1 MCKLHIYYKFGLLL
15 IFILSIS
22 NTRYNHASSE
32 TVNHNTSDENYSA
45 DYDEYYDDSVVD
57 QGYDNGTINT
67 VSPEKGKVAENTR
80 INTNPTTKQ
89 NKSLFSI
96 LLNNYRRSN
105 FVMEPTCPKFCQCH
119 ENYKHILC
127 NGAGLTEVPGNLP
140 ATALIIDLSQN
151 NITELRTGDFANI
164 TKVREINLSGNQ
176 LSSISKEI
184 FAGLSHL
191 QRLWLNDNKIK
202 HIEPDTFSGIN
213 DLSELDLSNNS
224 ILLNNAGPFL
234 SQPNLLKLSCRNCSW
249 TKLFDNTFKGLTGL
263 QSLKL
268 DFNDFNKKINTKAF
282 LPLRNVT
289 KLRLPDLKPQSVTE
303 LCNLLT
309 AIDNISFEHFEIS
322 CFELVLGISFNE
334 SVTVVNDPAVQ
345 QKELMKTGID
355 EQESPQ
361 AHTFGNKE
369 ETIRGENVHTILTAT
384 SIASKPKEIKKEER
398 KMGDRSDISN
408 LTKPTAATRIEDED
422 MDSKALVSNVLS
434 SITEVSNHSVTGST
448 VLPTLSTDNS
458 HKVHISQDMI
468 NILLISII
476 ITAIVGIIIGIICRK
491 DVGGIKT
498 KCCRTRKPK
507 PKEQTHPAEEIPLNK
522 LT

>member
-140 ATALIIDLSQN
+140 ATALIIDLSQK
-151 NITELRTGDFANI
+151 ITELRTGDFANI

-213 DLSELDLSNNS
+213 DLSELDL
-224 ILLNNAGPFL
+224 
-234 SQPNLLKLSCRNCSW
+234 
-249 TKLFDNTFKGLTGL
+249 T
-263 QSLKL
+263 
-268 DFNDFNKKINTKAF
+268 
-282 LPLRNVT
+282 
-289 KLRLPDLKPQSVTE
+289 
-303 LCNLLT
+303 
-309 AIDNISFEHFEIS
+309 
-322 CFELVLGISFNE
+322 
-334 SVTVVNDPAVQ
+334 
-345 QKELMKTGID
+345 
-355 EQESPQ
+355 
-361 AHTFGNKE
+361 
-369 ETIRGENVHTILTAT
+369 
-384 SIASKPKEIKKEER
+384 
-398 KMGDRSDISN
+398 
-408 LTKPTAATRIEDED
+408 ATRIEDED
-422 MDSKALVSNVLS
+422 RTLSIGINVLS

-458 HKVHISQDMI
+458 HKDTFPDMI

-498 KCCRTRKPK
+498 QCCRTRKPK
-507 PKEQTHPAEEIPLNK
+507 TKEQTHPAEEIPLNK